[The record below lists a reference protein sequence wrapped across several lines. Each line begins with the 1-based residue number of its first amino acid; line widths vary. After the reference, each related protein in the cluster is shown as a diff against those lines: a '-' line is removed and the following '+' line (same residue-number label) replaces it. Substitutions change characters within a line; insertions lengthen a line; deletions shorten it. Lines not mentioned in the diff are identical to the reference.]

1 MEFGCVTNVSAYA
14 HIPNYIFYLHRPSWL
29 CVTHIYNFF
38 IFIILYMEFGMF
50 NMHLLNYIIY
60 RFNRIYAISS
70 KTPNYNGYIPK
81 IKLIKVTFG
90 RLD

>member
-1 MEFGCVTNVSAYA
+1 
-14 HIPNYIFYLHRPSWL
+14 
-29 CVTHIYNFF
+29 
-38 IFIILYMEFGMF
+38 MF